1 VGLVQREVEAQGI
14 PTVGLS
20 LAREVSAQVRPP
32 RTLFLRY
39 PFGHPLG
46 EPGNRAQQRRILLDA
61 LELLERAREP
71 GVIVDAPYPWRRH
84 RFE

>member
-1 VGLVQREVEAQGI
+1 MGLVQREVEAQGI
-14 PTVGLS
+14 PTVGFS
-20 LAREVSAQVRPP
+20 IAREVSAQVRPP
-32 RTLFLRY
+32 RTFFVRY

-46 EPGNRAQQRRILLDA
+46 EPGNRAQQRRLLLDA
-61 LELLERAREP
+61 LDVLQTAREP